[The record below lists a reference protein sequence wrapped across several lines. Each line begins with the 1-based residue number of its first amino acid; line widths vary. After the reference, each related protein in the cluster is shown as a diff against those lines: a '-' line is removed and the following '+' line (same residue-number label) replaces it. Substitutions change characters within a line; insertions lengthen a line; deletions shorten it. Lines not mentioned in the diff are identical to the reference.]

1 MIYKLFILLLILT
14 MHSGCSFVNMF
25 KGPNDYYKHH
35 HADEMKDSIDRS
47 ISSEGL
53 KEPPNG
59 HKTKSYSRE
68 LWNGYWNDRIFHI
81 YGLEKKAHMKAYRGP
96 TGEEFIRY
104 IIEER
109 RRRGLPELN
118 IEERNK
124 DRVPKDLF
132 EE

>member
-1 MIYKLFILLLILT
+1 MACKIILLGLT
-14 MHSGCSFVNMF
+14 LLTLTGCSIENMF

-35 HADEMKDSIDRS
+35 YADEMKDSIDRS

-59 HKTKSYSRE
+59 HKTKPYSRE
-68 LWNGYWNDRIFHI
+68 LWNEYWNDRIFHI
-81 YGLEKKAHMKAYRGP
+81 YGLEKKAHMKAYQGP

-132 EE
+132 EK